1 MKINLLSIILLFLVV
16 MVSIPVDIG
25 ILRPYIIELTLRF
38 KDKKLAHIKHPF
50 KWMKTQLINRK
61 EQVKCSISFASIK
74 QKEIKS
80 RFDYWKN
87 KKRNPSLLDVD
98 SRNKEIRIQIDSL
111 LQIKR
116 LCF

>member
-16 MVSIPVDIG
+16 MVSILVDIG
-25 ILRPYIIELTLRF
+25 ILRTYIIELTLRF

-50 KWMKTQLINRK
+50 KCMKTQLINRK

-87 KKRNPSLLDVD
+87 KKRNPCLLDVD